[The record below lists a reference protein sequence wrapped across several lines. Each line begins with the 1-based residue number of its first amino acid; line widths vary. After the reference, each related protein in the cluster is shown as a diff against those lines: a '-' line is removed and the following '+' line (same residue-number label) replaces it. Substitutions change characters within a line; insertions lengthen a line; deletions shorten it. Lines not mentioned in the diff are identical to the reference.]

1 MQSALT
7 TTTER
12 NPIMMRDPSNP
23 LGPPILATV
32 YTVGVLRVTL
42 DDESGRP
49 LAVRTIAPDGADA
62 WGLFRTAYI
71 HRCIADAQRRHRL
84 TLEG

>member
-1 MQSALT
+1 MQSALPAT
-7 TTTER
+7 T
-12 NPIMMRDPSNP
+12 IMMRDPSNP

-32 YTVGVLRVTL
+32 YPVGALRVTL

-62 WGLFRTAYI
+62 WGLFRAAYI
-71 HRCIADAQRRHRL
+71 HRCIGDAQRRHRL
-84 TLEG
+84 TLGG